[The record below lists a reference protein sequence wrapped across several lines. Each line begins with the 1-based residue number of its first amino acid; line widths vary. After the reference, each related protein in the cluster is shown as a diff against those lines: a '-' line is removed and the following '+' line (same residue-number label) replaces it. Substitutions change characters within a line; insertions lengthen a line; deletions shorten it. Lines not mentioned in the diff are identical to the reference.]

1 MDEVLDTFD
10 ACKKRWG
17 IEQDQDVNF
26 QRYPEWLKAMPEE
39 LAVMVNSL
47 MEGFDYYSHMTINKK
62 LKALHEELQ
71 KLHSIEF
78 DNTIYC
84 MLPNQEGRINSGY
97 EYLIEYKLINQIS
110 KHVVIPNLKEISEQD
125 LSNIKNIVFI
135 DDFCGT
141 GKTFKDYIESV
152 GKIVQG
158 KHIYYLVI
166 HIMDKAISCIEKY
179 GLDRYLDIHVLYQMR
194 TPKAFEREFQLAKKR
209 AEFRRLSIEYGLPK
223 KNVLGF
229 NNTEALVAFYN
240 NTPNNTLEIF
250 WRNTENNNALFPRVD
265 DERPSWKKMN
275 KDKKS
280 RNESNYLKG
289 SNR

>member
-1 MDEVLDTFD
+1 MDEVFDTFD

-179 GLDRYLDIHVLYQMR
+179 GLDRNLDIHVLYQMR

-209 AEFRRLSIEYGLPK
+209 AEFRRLSIEYGLPQ

-265 DERPSWKKMN
+265 DERPIDKPFYVKKFSE
-275 KDKKS
+275 KKWRDS
-280 RNESNYLKG
+280 
-289 SNR
+289 

>member
-1 MDEVLDTFD
+1 MDEVFDTFD

-179 GLDRYLDIHVLYQMR
+179 GLDRNLDIHVLYQMR

-209 AEFRRLSIEYGLPK
+209 AEFRRLSIEYGLPQ

-229 NNTEALVAFYN
+229 NNTEALWG
-240 NTPNNTLEIF
+240 LEKNI
-250 WRNTENNNALFPRVD
+250 R
-265 DERPSWKKMN
+265 
-275 KDKKS
+275 
-280 RNESNYLKG
+280 
-289 SNR
+289 

>member
-1 MDEVLDTFD
+1 MDEVFDTFD

-47 MEGFDYYSHMTINKK
+47 MEGFYYYSHMTINKK

-179 GLDRYLDIHVLYQMR
+179 GLDRNLDIHVLYQMR

-209 AEFRRLSIEYGLPK
+209 AEFRRLSIEYGLPQ